1 MYGVVN
7 RIYILHMINTAQKGE
22 NVLTAVSRNQS
33 LLTDTSETNNSPTSV
48 LYLVKKKQIFY
59 YK

>member
-7 RIYILHMINTAQKGE
+7 RIYILHMINSAQKGE

-33 LLTDTSETNNSPTSV
+33 LLTDTSETNNSPISV
-48 LYLVKKKQIFY
+48 LYSVTIVII
-59 YK
+59 